1 MSLLALLF
9 ALVDA
14 ISERIIFRA
23 CDAWRDDEEVAS

>member
-14 ISERIIFRA
+14 ISERIISRA
-23 CDAWRDDEEVAS
+23 CDISFGDEEVA

>member
-14 ISERIIFRA
+14 ISERIIEWA
-23 CDAWRDDEEVAS
+23 CDAWCDDEEVAS